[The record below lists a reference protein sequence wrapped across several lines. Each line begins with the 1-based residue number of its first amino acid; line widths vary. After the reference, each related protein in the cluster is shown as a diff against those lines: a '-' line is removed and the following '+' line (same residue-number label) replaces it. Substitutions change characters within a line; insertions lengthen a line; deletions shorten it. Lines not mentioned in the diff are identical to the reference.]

1 MNFKKNILLALLWL
15 SGVTALQAQSTS
27 LKLVN
32 PLKQQ
37 RPDELI
43 VLKREF
49 LEKKFKKI
57 IDGKIAITEV
67 KQPVFAQF
75 DDLNSDGVW
84 DEIAFL
90 QDFKALEKKKLLLSF
105 ETASSVK
112 IKPLIRAYVR
122 QKRKTP
128 DNTFGLN
135 LDKDSVPANQPNT
148 DFNQQRL
155 PSMLTEGPAW
165 ENDKVGFRLYMDIRN
180 QKDIWGKRTSEM
192 VLDHVGTN
200 PADSYHKLSD
210 WGMDILIVGKSL
222 SAGGLAVNVPL
233 SGRDTLVRLGGV
245 NMGKIVYE
253 KVADGPVRAVF
264 RLHYPEWNILGD
276 GKPASLTEEI
286 SIWGGQFFF
295 DSKVILRGA
304 PKNTALVTGI
314 VNLSAKQP
322 QYYITRKNAV
332 VYSYDVQTDNKDR
345 LGLAISTPKKYWK
358 KFGNI
363 GDEGFDIKNSYTAYI
378 DLDKDN
384 TVRFRLYS
392 GWELSDERFK
402 SLDGFRTYL
411 QQEVGRQEKAI
422 KIR

>member
-67 KQPVFAQF
+67 NQPIIVQF
-75 DDLNSDGVW
+75 DDVNADGIW

-135 LDKDSVPANQPNT
+135 
-148 DFNQQRL
+148 
-155 PSMLTEGPAW
+155 
-165 ENDKVGFRLYMDIRN
+165 
-180 QKDIWGKRTSEM
+180 
-192 VLDHVGTN
+192 
-200 PADSYHKLSD
+200 
-210 WGMDILIVGKSL
+210 
-222 SAGGLAVNVPL
+222 
-233 SGRDTLVRLGGV
+233 
-245 NMGKIVYE
+245 
-253 KVADGPVRAVF
+253 
-264 RLHYPEWNILGD
+264 
-276 GKPASLTEEI
+276 
-286 SIWGGQFFF
+286 
-295 DSKVILRGA
+295 
-304 PKNTALVTGI
+304 
-314 VNLSAKQP
+314 
-322 QYYITRKNAV
+322 
-332 VYSYDVQTDNKDR
+332 
-345 LGLAISTPKKYWK
+345 
-358 KFGNI
+358 
-363 GDEGFDIKNSYTAYI
+363 
-378 DLDKDN
+378 
-384 TVRFRLYS
+384 
-392 GWELSDERFK
+392 
-402 SLDGFRTYL
+402 
-411 QQEVGRQEKAI
+411 
-422 KIR
+422 